1 MKENDNVKPS
11 AILENKGIEALT
23 DRELVML
30 LVQSGSRYKSLE
42 DISREVLSIIDR
54 NVLVS
59 KDELMK
65 ISGLGESRASMIASA
80 LELGRRRNVRKTRK
94 ILTPDD
100 VYQEVRH
107 YATRDQEHLIVL
119 ALNGAHEILFTEV
132 TTVGLVNMAL
142 CHPRE
147 VFSNAIQHRATA
159 IIKVHNHPS
168 GNHEEASQED
178 MAITKRIR
186 DAGAILG
193 INMLDHIIISE
204 NGFMSFKAKGLL

>member
-1 MKENDNVKPS
+1 MKDNEKEKPS
-11 AILENKGIEALT
+11 TILESKGIEALT

-30 LVQSGSRYKSLE
+30 LVQSGSRYKSLDE
-42 DISREVLSIIDR
+42 ISSEVLSMIDR
-54 NVLVS
+54 NVMVS
-59 KDELMK
+59 KDDLMK
-65 ISGLGESRASMIASA
+65 IPGLGEVKASIIAAA

-100 VYQEVRH
+100 VYQEVKH
-107 YATRDQEHLIVL
+107 YATREQEHLIVL

-147 VFSNAIQHRATA
+147 VFANAIQHRATA
-159 IIKVHNHPS
+159 IIIVHNHPS

-178 MAITKRIR
+178 IAITKRIKQ
-186 DAGAILG
+186 AGQILG
-193 INMLDHIIISE
+193 INMIDHIIISE
-204 NGFMSFKAKGLL
+204 YGFMSFKAKGML

>member
-1 MKENDNVKPS
+1 MKEEEKERPS
-11 AILENKGIEALT
+11 AILESKGIEALT

-42 DISREVLSIIDR
+42 EISREVLSIMDR
-54 NVLVS
+54 NVIVS
-59 KDELMK
+59 KDDLMK
-65 ISGLGESRASMIASA
+65 VPGLGDAKASIIAAA

-107 YATRDQEHLIVL
+107 YATREQEHLIVL
-119 ALNGAHEILFTEV
+119 ALNGAHEILYTEV

-147 VFSNAIQHRATA
+147 VFANAIQHRATA
-159 IIKVHNHPS
+159 IIMVHNHPS

-178 MAITKRIR
+178 IAITKRIKQ
-186 DAGAILG
+186 AGQILG
-193 INMLDHIIISE
+193 INMIDHIIISE
-204 NGFMSFKAKGLL
+204 YGFMSFKAKGML